1 MGEADEFDR
10 AEADASEDLADDFP
24 FVRAEKDEVAFLDLE
39 ALLQGGFFGVGEK
52 FDDGRLPFAIF
63 AFDEG
68 KALGAELFGHGGEF
82 LDLTGGDLGEAFG
95 VEGADHA
102 AAVEGAAEDLELGA
116 GEDVADVDNFLGP
129 TGVGLVAAEAVH
141 RFAVGQAREGC
152 GNLDAVGCT
161 KDGDKHLLDEGVEVL
176 GRDETHFDVG
186 LGEFRLAVGP

>member
-39 ALLQGGFFGVGEK
+39 AFLQGGFFGVGEK

-82 LDLTGGDLGEAFG
+82 LDLTGGDLGEALG

-102 AAVEGAAEDLELGA
+102 AAVEGAAEDFEFCA
-116 GEDVADVDNFLGP
+116 GENVAHVDNFLGP
-129 TGVGLVAAEAVH
+129 TGVRLVAAEAVH
-141 RFAVGQAREGC
+141 GLAVAQAREGC
-152 GNLDAVGCT
+152 GDLDAVGFT
-161 KDGDKHLLDEGVEVL
+161 EDGDEHLLDESKEVL
-176 GRDETHFDVG
+176 GRDEAHFDVG